1 MEDYDQRQELGRSD
15 ARTSML
21 AFVVGLPM
29 LAGGTVLWAVQARGS
44 PDLAALGQVLV
55 GLSFVLFL
63 ASFAYGISSRW
74 WRFGGG
80 PR

>member
-1 MEDYDQRQELGRSD
+1 MEDYEQRQELGRSD
-15 ARTSML
+15 ARASMV
-21 AFVVGLPM
+21 AFVTGL
-29 LAGGTVLWAVQARGS
+29 LLLVGGTLVWVVAARGPS
-44 PDLAALGQVLV
+44 SEAALGQILV

>member
-1 MEDYDQRQELGRSD
+1 MEDYEQRQALGCSD
-15 ARTSML
+15 ACASMV
-21 AFVVGLPM
+21 AFVVGLLM
-29 LAGGTVLWAVQARGS
+29 LAGGTLTWVSEARR
-44 PDLAALGQVLV
+44 PDLAALGQILV